1 MWLYWTS
8 PERNDSGVSG
18 FWVNIRTI
26 LMNSKTLLCKELIKA
41 VKHATQHLLHI
52 NWSDIGW
59 IFTISLMNTDNI
71 GWAGVWSCN
80 DHVMWSWDHVMIM
93 WCDHVRSCNDHV
105 MIMRGCGI
113 IWQHKWA
120 ICESFLSRNCILRQF
135 AKFFSLESSPP
146 PSKVLARP
154 LADGFAPFG

>member
-41 VKHATQHLLHI
+41 AKHATQHLLHI

-93 WCDHVRSCNDHV
+93 WWSCDVIMWDHV
-105 MIMRGCGI
+105 MIMWWSWGGV
-113 IWQHKWA
+113 A
-120 ICESFLSRNCILRQF
+120 SFGSINEQSAKVFSAEIVFSANLRNFSPLKVPRLLPR
-135 AKFFSLESSPP
+135 FSLG
-146 PSKVLARP
+146 L
-154 LADGFAPFG
+154 